1 MFKNYNYVVFVLAL
15 FMLNSCTSDNIDEYN
30 TEELVINST
39 YSTNNDDCGEC
50 DGRLKNISF
59 KYTGNSAKY
68 LVIKGSYNSGTYFCG
83 YVYPNETFTLNPI
96 GSNSILH
103 RTLKFYQNGC
113 YIGALKTDCT
123 MPVEVGTTYGNYQ
136 VVGGESTNNGLLC
149 SPEEEEVV
157 EEGCTSCNEKAT
169 SLTLKYEGLVAGI
182 VKVTQGQGEIAYNSF
197 VFPGSRFTIVGEDS
211 EGTLSDQ
218 ISISI
223 NGLLNTTINTNCDNP
238 IGPGLVS
245 GLFMVV
251 NGESKDGGELC
262 PVADMPGD
270 DNSDDTEEIIID

>member
-1 MFKNYNYVVFVLAL
+1 
-15 FMLNSCTSDNIDEYN
+15 
-30 TEELVINST
+30 
-39 YSTNNDDCGEC
+39 
-50 DGRLKNISF
+50 
-59 KYTGNSAKY
+59 
-68 LVIKGSYNSGTYFCG
+68 
-83 YVYPNETFTLNPI
+83 
-96 GSNSILH
+96 
-103 RTLKFYQNGC
+103 
-113 YIGALKTDCT
+113 

-182 VKVTQGQGEIAYNSF
+182 VKVTQGQGEVAYNSF

-262 PVADMPGD
+262 PVADMP
-270 DNSDDTEEIIID
+270 DDTENNENEGIIID